1 MRPWL
6 EESPGDVKKLS
17 FSSRSV
23 KLVSWVPRES
33 EMVCA
38 SGSESCYFC
47 ALRSHQ
53 KKCVLRSGLHT
64 RAKTVG
70 PRETRPH
77 GRSAQGFPNNFMS
90 QTCKQMRAIEPTD
103 CHTIQT
109 RESVWESFC
118 RWCLSSQLQ
127 FKLSIEI
134 NDLLYFG

>member
-23 KLVSWVPRES
+23 KLVSWVPQES

-38 SGSESCYFC
+38 SGTESCYSC

-64 RAKTVG
+64 SAETVG

-77 GRSAQGFPNNFMS
+77 GRSAQGFPNSFMS
-90 QTCKQMRAIEPTD
+90 QTCKQMRTIEPTALPRD
-103 CHTIQT
+103 SDT
-109 RESVWESFC
+109 RVCVGKFLPMVFKQPIAE
-118 RWCLSSQLQ
+118 Q
-127 FKLSIEI
+127 FKLSI
-134 NDLLYFG
+134 